1 MFWYASNRWY
11 FYGIPGY
18 FLRSIVFEHTHTYRM
33 CILHKTEVCGAR
45 IRIHFPNDK
54 FGKLFLWRVSSRFFK
69 ILSARTIQRT
79 PAVLAAVLAPRNR
92 AWRGKKK
99 KRWVLAMRRLIKSS
113 GLWARTHTGT
123 YIRHENSRAHINTH
137 LHVACSS
144 ILGLLAAPRRTVS
157 QRSSSASY
165 HTPVSSLSL

>member
-1 MFWYASNRWY
+1 MILLRNPR
-11 FYGIPGY
+11 I
-18 FLRSIVFEHTHTYRM
+18 FLKKCLSTHTYRM

-54 FGKLFLWRVSSRFFK
+54 SGKSFLWRVSSRFFK

-79 PAVLAAVLAPRNR
+79 PAVLAPRNR
-92 AWRGKKK
+92 AWRGKRKK
-99 KRWVLAMRRLIKSS
+99 GWVLAMRRLIKSS